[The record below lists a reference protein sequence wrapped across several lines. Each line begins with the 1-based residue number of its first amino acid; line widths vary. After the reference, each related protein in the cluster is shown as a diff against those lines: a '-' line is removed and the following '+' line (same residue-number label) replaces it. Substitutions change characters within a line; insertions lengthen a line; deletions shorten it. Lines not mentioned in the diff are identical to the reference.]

1 MYRHWVKWV
10 FDLIV
15 AVPALVLLMPVMGA
29 IAICVRFKL
38 GTPVIFRQPRAGR
51 NGQPFTLYKFR
62 TMTDERDAA
71 GNLLPPV
78 ARLTSFGRFLR
89 STSMDELPQLWNV
102 VRGDMS
108 LVGPRPLL
116 LDYLPLYTPE
126 QARRHRVRPGV
137 TGWAQ
142 VKGRNALTWEEK
154 FALDVWYVDHLGL
167 VLDLKILLLT
177 LERIVRRDDV
187 NTRNGALMPRF
198 MGSQPAE
205 LLEGEIGEG

>member
-1 MYRHWVKWV
+1 MYRRWAKRVL
-10 FDLIV
+10 DLIV
-15 AVPALVLLMPVMGA
+15 AVPALLLLMPVMGA

-38 GTPVIFRQPRAGR
+38 GTPVIFHQPRAGR

-62 TMTDERDAA
+62 TMTDERDVA

-78 ARLTSFGRFLR
+78 ERLTSYGRFLR

-116 LDYLPLYTPE
+116 LDYLPLYTPK
-126 QARRHRVRPGV
+126 QARRHQVRPGV

-205 LLEGEIGEG
+205 LLEGETGEG

>member
-1 MYRHWVKWV
+1 MYHHWGKRLL
-10 FDLIV
+10 DLF
-15 AVPALVLLMPVMGA
+15 LVLFLLLALSPVMLMVGVLVA
-29 IAICVRFKL
+29 LRL
-38 GTPVIFRQPRAGR
+38 GRPILFRQPRAGF

-62 TMTDERDAA
+62 TMTEGRDAA
-71 GNLLPPV
+71 GNLLPAV
-78 ARLTSFGRFLR
+78 ERLTSFGRFLR

>member
-1 MYRHWVKWV
+1 
-10 FDLIV
+10 
-15 AVPALVLLMPVMGA
+15 MGA
-29 IAICVRFKL
+29 IAICVRFNL

-51 NGQPFTLYKFR
+51 NGQPFTLHKFR

-78 ARLTSFGRFLR
+78 ERLTSFGRFLR

-126 QARRHRVRPGV
+126 QARRHQVRPGV